1 MATSGIACQ
10 DEFPLVPMDDFP
22 KVLSIGEVQRILGV
36 SRSRVEQFIDQ
47 GKLQYQDTLA
57 GKIFLE
63 SNVLAFKKE
72 RQKRAKK
79 DPRIRHGR

>member
-1 MATSGIACQ
+1 MNH
-10 DEFPLVPMDDFP
+10 FP

-63 SNVLAFKKE
+63 GDVLALKKD

-79 DPRIRHGR
+79 DPRIRSGR